1 MAMHARVMHN
11 GVGET
16 LTEIRQRFWIPQ
28 GRQLIKRLIR
38 KCVTCKK
45 VEGKPF
51 PSLKTPPLPK
61 SRLTGNHAF
70 QATGVDYA
78 GPIYV
83 RGTNQQPSKMYICL
97 FTCANIRAVHLEL
110 VEVLSAEAFIRAF
123 KRFINRR
130 GVPEL
135 MISDNAKNF
144 KAVSVEIIRTKNKIL
159 EVEKTQHFFASHG
172 IKWQFFAERA
182 PWWGGFCGRL
192 IGTMKR
198 CLKKVLGKASLKIF
212 EVTTILTEVEATL
225 NSRPLTYPSSDVNDL
240 IPLTPSHF
248 LCGFRIMNLPEVRQ
262 RTEDDDEAFMIKV
275 VDEKM
280 LTKRVQYHERLMKSF
295 WLRWQREYLT
305 SLRQAHKGKRVR
317 EGSTLNV
324 GDVVLLHDE
333 LPRNQWKLGVI
344 EKVFPGIDGLVRAV
358 NVRVAIG
365 KIIRRAIEKLYS
377 LEIRTGESRATND
390 GNIQERPRRAA
401 AQKAQIQIRKIMT
414 VEQ

>member
-1 MAMHARVMHN
+1 M
-11 GVGET
+11 
-16 LTEIRQRFWIPQ
+16 
-28 GRQLIKRLIR
+28 
-38 KCVTCKK
+38 TCKK
-45 VEGKPF
+45 VKGKPF

-78 GPIYV
+78 GPISV
-83 RGTNQQPSKMYICL
+83 RGTNQQLSKMYICL
-97 FTCANIRAVHLEL
+97 FTSANIRAVHLEL
-110 VEVLSAEAFIRAF
+110 VEDLSAEAFIRAF

-144 KAVSVEIIRTKNKIL
+144 RAASVEIIRTKNKIL

-172 IKWQFFAERA
+172 IKWQFIAERA
-182 PWWGGFCGRL
+182 PWWRGFYERL

-262 RTEDDDEAFMIKV
+262 QTEDNDEEFMIKV

-280 LTKRVQYHERLMKSF
+280 LTKRVQYYERLMKSF

-305 SLRQAHKGKRVR
+305 SLRQAHKRKRVK

-333 LPRNQWKLGVI
+333 QPRNQRKLGVI

-358 NVRVAIG
+358 NV
-365 KIIRRAIEKLYS
+365 
-377 LEIRTGESRATND
+377 
-390 GNIQERPRRAA
+390 
-401 AQKAQIQIRKIMT
+401 
-414 VEQ
+414 

>member
-1 MAMHARVMHN
+1 
-11 GVGET
+11 
-16 LTEIRQRFWIPQ
+16 
-28 GRQLIKRLIR
+28 
-38 KCVTCKK
+38 
-45 VEGKPF
+45 
-51 PSLKTPPLPK
+51 
-61 SRLTGNHAF
+61 
-70 QATGVDYA
+70 
-78 GPIYV
+78 
-83 RGTNQQPSKMYICL
+83 
-97 FTCANIRAVHLEL
+97 
-110 VEVLSAEAFIRAF
+110 
-123 KRFINRR
+123 
-130 GVPEL
+130 
-135 MISDNAKNF
+135 
-144 KAVSVEIIRTKNKIL
+144 
-159 EVEKTQHFFASHG
+159 
-172 IKWQFFAERA
+172 
-182 PWWGGFCGRL
+182 
-192 IGTMKR
+192 MKR
-198 CLKKVLGKASLKIF
+198 CFKKVLGKASLKMF

-262 RTEDDDEAFMIKV
+262 RTEDDDEEFMIKV

-305 SLRQAHKGKRVR
+305 SLRQAHKGKRVK

-344 EKVFPGIDGLVRAV
+344 EKVFPGIDGQVRAV
-358 NVRVAIG
+358 NVRVASG
-365 KIIRRAIEKLYS
+365 KIIRRAIEKLYP

-401 AQKAQIQIRKIMT
+401 AQKVQIQIRKIMT